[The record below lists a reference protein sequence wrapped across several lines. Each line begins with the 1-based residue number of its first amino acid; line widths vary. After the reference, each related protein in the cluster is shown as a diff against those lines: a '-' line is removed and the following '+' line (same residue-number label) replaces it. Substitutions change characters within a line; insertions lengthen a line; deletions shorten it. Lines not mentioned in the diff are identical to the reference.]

1 MFLDGLDEMDRKIL
15 SLLIENGRM
24 SYSDLGEAVSL
35 SRVAVRARV
44 QALEERG
51 IIEGYTTILNPQK
64 ISGAISCYFDI
75 ETEPSTF
82 AIVSER
88 LCTEPIV
95 TQLYQISGSCRLH
108 VHAVAASQAELEH
121 LLCSVLGT
129 LPGIRKLEQNVILSR
144 LKDVKGLRL

>member
-1 MFLDGLDEMDRKIL
+1 MFLDGLDETDRKIL

-24 SYSDLGEAVSL
+24 RYSDLGDAVSL

-64 ISGAISCYFDI
+64 ISGAVSCYFDM
-75 ETEPSTF
+75 ETEPASF
-82 AIVSER
+82 AAVCR
-88 LCTEPIV
+88 ALCAEPLI

-108 VHAVAASQAELEH
+108 IHAVCANQAELEY
-121 LLCSVLGT
+121 LLSHVLEP
-129 LPGIRKLEQNVILSR
+129 LPGIRKLEQNVILLR